1 MPPTSAVRQ
10 APRIAGASYTRR
22 FRFVW
27 KPPMRCSPPILFPK
41 VLLLTLA
48 ATAALAGC
56 KREAEAP
63 AAPPAETA
71 PAQPGFAFKD
81 AITPAD
87 FAEHVRVLASD
98 EFEGRAPGTPGE
110 DKTVEYLKAQF
121 QRIGLK
127 PGNGDSYFQ
136 TVPMME
142 TTADEATTMSID
154 VKGKPHTLK
163 FGTDMVIG
171 TRTGQPE
178 VKIDASDLVFVGY
191 GVDAPEQQWND
202 YAGVDVKGKTVV
214 MFVNDPGFHAKDP
227 DLFDGNRMTYYGRW
241 TYKFEEA
248 GRKGAAAALII
259 HDTEGASYGWDVVKN
274 SWSGAQYD
282 LRAADDPAPRV
293 PLQGWI
299 TGEQAKALFADAG
312 LDLEKMRAAA
322 GKRGFKPVPMQ
333 AKATVTLKSTTAEKE
348 SRNVLAL
355 LPGAE
360 TPNEAIV
367 YMAHWDHLGHH
378 TDEKN
383 PDGSGDTIYNGAVD
397 NATGVAGILEIA
409 ELLAKGAKPKRSVLF
424 AAVTLEE
431 SGLLGSKY
439 YVAHPSIPLDQ
450 TVGVINLDAMSVAGR
465 TRDITVVGMGNSE
478 LEDILKPI
486 AEHQGRTLVEES
498 NPAGGYYFRSDHFNF
513 AKAGVP
519 ALYPDGG
526 TDLIDGGTA
535 AGEAAGK
542 IYNENH
548 YHKPS
553 DQYDA
558 ATWKLDGT
566 MQDLAAV
573 YEVGLALAFD
583 DKWPNWY
590 ADNPFRAARDKMM
603 AAKAPATAAA
613 AAPAK

>member
-1 MPPTSAVRQ
+1 
-10 APRIAGASYTRR
+10 
-22 FRFVW
+22 
-27 KPPMRCSPPILFPK
+27 MRCSPPILFPK

>member
-1 MPPTSAVRQ
+1 MHRTLSTYRSLSA
-10 APRIAGASYTRR
+10 T
-22 FRFVW
+22 
-27 KPPMRCSPPILFPK
+27 LPK
-41 VLLLTLA
+41 ALLLSLTVTLA
-48 ATAALAGC
+48 LAAC

-63 AAPPAETA
+63 AKAPQDAA
-71 PAQPGFAFKD
+71 AAPGFAFKD

-98 EFEGRAPGTPGE
+98 EFEGRGPGSPGE
-110 DKTVEYLKAQF
+110 EKTVEYLKAQF

-142 TTADEATTMSID
+142 TTADEATTMTID
-154 VKGKPHTLK
+154 VKGKPHTLA

-214 MFVNDPGFHAKDP
+214 MFVNDPGFHAKNP
-227 DLFDGNRMTYYGRW
+227 TLFDGNRMTYYGRW

-274 SWSGAQYD
+274 SWSGKQYD
-282 LRAADDPAPRV
+282 LRASDDPAPRV

-322 GKRGFKPVPMQ
+322 GKRGFKPVPLP
-333 AKATVTLKSTTAEKE
+333 AKASVTLKSTTAEKE

-355 LPGAE
+355 LPGGE
-360 TPNEAIV
+360 TANEAIV
-367 YMAHWDHLGHH
+367 YMAHWDHLGKHP
-378 TDEKN
+378 DE
-383 PDGSGDTIYNGAVD
+383 PGDNIYNGAVD

-439 YVAHPSIPLDQ
+439 YVAHPTIPLEQ

-465 TRDITVVGMGNSE
+465 TRDVTVVGMGNSE
-478 LEDILKPI
+478 LENVFKPI
-486 AEHQGRTLVEES
+486 VERQGRKLVEES

-526 TDLIDGGTA
+526 TDLLEGGNA
-535 AGEAAGK
+535 AGEAAAK
-542 IYNENH
+542 DYNEH
-548 YHKPS
+548 RYHKPG

-590 ADNPFRAARDKMM
+590 ANNPFRAKRDAMM
-603 AAKAPATAAA
+603 AAKTPPAAA
-613 AAPAK
+613 TAAPAK